1 MEIRTDKEFKAIIMQ
16 MINEL
21 RRRMNEHGKK
31 YRTLSTEQTEVRQN
45 LELFHIIQMMNI
57 LIMMIIKD

>member
-31 YRTLSTEQTEVRQN
+31 YITRYKKNQS
-45 LELFHIIQMMNI
+45 ELKNTI
-57 LIMMIIKD
+57 LKLFSLKFKNTIF

>member
-1 MEIRTDKEFKAIIMQ
+1 MFPMKEQDKIPEEELSKVEIRTDKEFKAIIMQ

-31 YRTLSTEQTEVRQN
+31 YITRYKKNQS
-45 LELFHIIQMMNI
+45 EL
-57 LIMMIIKD
+57 KKTTT